1 MIALERAWFELLT
14 VLPVLAALA
23 VTIHA
28 LLRKR
33 EVTTAAGWIA
43 LAWLS
48 PLVGSVLYFVFG
60 INRVR
65 RLALRLRRAA
75 PRAQGPSF
83 GYCGAAD
90 AGG

>member
-1 MIALERAWFELLT
+1 MAVIGHADLRWGRCDVKSTNLLGNVIALEHAWFELLT
-14 VLPVLAALA
+14 VLPALAALA

-65 RLALRLRRAA
+65 KHTR
-75 PRAQGPSF
+75 
-83 GYCGAAD
+83 
-90 AGG
+90 